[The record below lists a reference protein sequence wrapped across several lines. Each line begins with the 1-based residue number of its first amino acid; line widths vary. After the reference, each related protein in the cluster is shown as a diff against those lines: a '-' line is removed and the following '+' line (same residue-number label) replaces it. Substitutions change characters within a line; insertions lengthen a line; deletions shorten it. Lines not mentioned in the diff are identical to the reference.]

1 VAAQAPAT
9 SLKARSGRPY
19 TILGVVL
26 ALVGFGVVVLFGV
39 LTGGSHSNAPAG
51 QADVVVAARDV
62 PARAPLA
69 LGDVVVGK
77 YATSDVPPSSFTNPA
92 DVKGLVPSVDIKKG
106 QAITANLLVKDPDLV
121 TGPQSAFLPIPSGFV
136 ALTIPTGE
144 QQGVGGYIQAGD
156 YISMI
161 ALVSAPKGVNVRTVF
176 TNVHVLKVGP
186 AQTTGAPAAAG
197 TAKTGGI
204 SSSLTVIVTA
214 CTAEYLNWFIANAKL
229 NYILAS
235 YKDYQP
241 QDTSVDPTCPSVT
254 STGGVRQADVAARWP
269 GIFT

>member
-19 TILGVVL
+19 TLLGVVL
-26 ALVGFGVVVLFGV
+26 AVLGFGVVLLFGV
-39 LTGGSHSNAPAG
+39 LTGGGSHTAAPAS
-51 QADVVVAARDV
+51 QVDVILAARDIS
-62 PARAPLA
+62 ARAPIGS
-69 LGDVVVGK
+69 GDVIVGK
-77 YATSDVPPSSFTNPA
+77 YASTDLPPGAFTRVT

-106 QAITANLLVKDPDLV
+106 QAVTANLLVKDPDLV

-136 ALTIPTGE
+136 AVTLPTGE

-161 ALVSAPKGVNVRTVF
+161 AVVPATKGQNVRTVF

-186 AQTTGAPAAAG
+186 AQTSGGAGG
-197 TAKTGGI
+197 TKTTGGI

-214 CTAEYLNWFIANAKL
+214 CAAEYMNWFIANAKL
-229 NYILAS
+229 NYILES

-241 QDTSVDPTCPSVT
+241 QDTKVDQTCPSVT
-254 STGGVRQADVAARWP
+254 ATGGVRQADIQARWP
-269 GIFT
+269 SLLT